1 MDLLFCVKDET
12 TSLTEHGSVRTR
24 GSASLI
30 DSLQG
35 ALEEPITEKYSLLDR
50 NASWV
55 STTAK
60 EYKVSIVSVFDTALT
75 YYLTMLHFEALKIY
89 SSGKH
94 CEKRR
99 NCL

>member
-1 MDLLFCVKDET
+1 MDLLFCVKDDT

-30 DSLQG
+30 DSLHG

-60 EYKVSIVSVFDTALT
+60 EYKVSIVSVFALT
-75 YYLTMLHFEALKIY
+75 YYLLMLHFEALKIY

-94 CEKRR
+94 CEKRI